1 MINIINSEQA
11 EKIDKLST
19 TSNLISEKKLID
31 NAGKAIAYH
40 IIEKVLDPFHQ
51 DFLCIA
57 GFGKN
62 GLDAIVCNY
71 YLKINN
77 INSQLLILN
86 PKKINPDYLTRYLP
100 SNEFYGINDKINYTQ
115 FSWIVEGIFGTGLN
129 RDIEGATLDVIKLLN
144 TRKNIISIDISSGVY
159 ADTGKITNIAVKS
172 ETTIS
177 FAFPKAGHFL
187 SDGFSKRGKL
197 FVYPIGHSD
206 SKIDSCMKL
215 IEKKDVLKFLK
226 PIDSDTHKY
235 TKGKILSLS
244 GSASYSGAAILS
256 SKASVYSGTGI
267 IKQLIP
273 LSLHKI
279 LSKNDEVIDVLI
291 DDSKNGFLSL
301 TNYKELES
309 YFNWPDSFVLGPGLS
324 DHKEAIKL
332 TKKILA
338 NFKGNCI
345 LDASGFLSFNKNF
358 DFSNLPKKTILT
370 PHYGELSKILNISVS
385 DLKNNTKEIIS
396 DISHKLE
403 DRILVL
409 KGPNT
414 LVANGSGD
422 IYIISNGNH
431 LLSTAGS
438 GDVLTGII
446 ASYVTFG
453 YSLEE
458 ASVLGVYIHA
468 ECSKLLFSKGYENIS
483 ATQIIDV
490 IPKVQFLLR
499 EGL

>member
-1 MINIINSEQA
+1 MCYQNQMLLPFCSPYKSIITHCS
-11 EKIDKLST
+11 
-19 TSNLISEKKLID
+19 
-31 NAGKAIAYH
+31 
-40 IIEKVLDPFHQ
+40 PF
-51 DFLCIA
+51 A
-57 GFGKN
+57 
-62 GLDAIVCNY
+62 
-71 YLKINN
+71 
-77 INSQLLILN
+77 
-86 PKKINPDYLTRYLP
+86 
-100 SNEFYGINDKINYTQ
+100 
-115 FSWIVEGIFGTGLN
+115 
-129 RDIEGATLDVIKLLN
+129 
-144 TRKNIISIDISSGVY
+144 
-159 ADTGKITNIAVKS
+159 
-172 ETTIS
+172 
-177 FAFPKAGHFL
+177 
-187 SDGFSKRGKL
+187 
-197 FVYPIGHSD
+197 
-206 SKIDSCMKL
+206 
-215 IEKKDVLKFLK
+215 
-226 PIDSDTHKY
+226 
-235 TKGKILSLS
+235 
-244 GSASYSGAAILS
+244 
-256 SKASVYSGTGI
+256 
-267 IKQLIP
+267 
-273 LSLHKI
+273 
-279 LSKNDEVIDVLI
+279 
-291 DDSKNGFLSL
+291 
-301 TNYKELES
+301 
-309 YFNWPDSFVLGPGLS
+309 
-324 DHKEAIKL
+324 
-332 TKKILA
+332 
-338 NFKGNCI
+338 
-345 LDASGFLSFNKNF
+345 NKNF

-385 DLKNNTKEIIS
+385 DLKNNTIEIIS